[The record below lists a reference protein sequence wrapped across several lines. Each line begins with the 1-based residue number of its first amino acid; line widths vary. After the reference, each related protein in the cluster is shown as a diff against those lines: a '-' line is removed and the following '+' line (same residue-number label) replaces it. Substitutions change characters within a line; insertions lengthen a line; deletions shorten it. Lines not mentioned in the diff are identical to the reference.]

1 MERINSKMDSNMT
14 SNVKDIICGAFKF
27 ESTYENRVD
36 YIKSKMDSMYAKY
49 NWTISIFD
57 NGSSTASYNDNMYF
71 FCIMD
76 HLGVSISGFH
86 K

>member
-27 ESTYENRVD
+27 ESTYENRVN

-49 NWTISIFD
+49 YWTISIFD
-57 NGSSTASYNDNMYF
+57 YGYSSAHYNDNMYF
-71 FCIMD
+71 FCEMD
-76 HLGVSISGFH
+76 NLCVSISGT
-86 K
+86 KS

>member
-27 ESTYENRVD
+27 ESTYEARVK
-36 YIKSKMDSMYAKY
+36 YILSKLNSMYAKY
-49 NWTISIFD
+49 NWTISVFD
-57 NGSSTASYNDNMYF
+57 CGYSCASHSDNMYF

-76 HLGVSISGFH
+76 HLCVSISGTR
-86 K
+86 